1 MPRVRFAL
9 CAGAIAL
16 LTASLGTATSAQE
29 TSLIFAAATP
39 ATAEVNL
46 EFMKPWAER
55 VNAQGKGVLR
65 IDYREGLALAN
76 TVNSYDRVLSDAVQI
91 SFMLP
96 AYVAGKFPRS
106 QVVTLPFVAPENGE
120 EGSVALWRLYA
131 DGTLAAEYDQIHP
144 LMIAQI
150 SQGSI
155 HLIKPLA
162 SPMELNGLKLMVTS
176 RTLSDTIS
184 RLGGAPLSLPIDQ
197 LYESVSRRLV
207 DGAVTGWPTF
217 QPFKMIEIT
226 TYHIDKGLGSSVGVI
241 FMTKAKYNA
250 LPVAARQILDTNSGE
265 AASRAYGRFWNDMA
279 NRARELIK
287 KTPGQRLVPLDAAQT
302 AQWREKSAPVIA
314 DWAKS
319 IPDGRK
325 LLDRFTLMLA
335 AIHAGM

>member
-1 MPRVRFAL
+1 MRA
-9 CAGAIAL
+9 CAGAL
-16 LTASLGTATSAQE
+16 LAGGLGVATASAEE

-46 EFMKPWAER
+46 EFMRPWAER

-76 TVNSYDRVLSDAVQI
+76 TVNSYDRVTSDVVQI

-150 SQGSI
+150 SQGSV
-155 HLIKPLA
+155 HMAKPLG
-162 SPMELNGLKLMVTS
+162 SPVDLGGLKLMVTS
-176 RTLSDTIS
+176 KTLSDTIA

-207 DGAVTGWPTF
+207 DGAVVGWPTF

-226 TYHIDKGLGSSVGVI
+226 NYHIDKGLGSSVGVI
-241 FMTKAKYNA
+241 FMTKKKYEA
-250 LPVAARQILDTNSGE
+250 LPPEARRILDANAGE
-265 AASRAYGRFWNDMA
+265 AASRAYGKFWNTVAD
-279 NRARELIK
+279 RARAQIK
-287 KTPGQRLVPLDAAQT
+287 KTPGQQLVPLDAAQN

-314 DWAKS
+314 DWVKNT
-319 IPDGRK
+319 PEGRK
-325 LLDRFTLMLA
+325 ILDQFTVTLA
-335 AIHAGM
+335 AVHAGI

>member
-1 MPRVRFAL
+1 M
-9 CAGAIAL
+9 GAATL
-16 LTASLGTATSAQE
+16 VAASLGTVASAEE

-46 EFMKPWAER
+46 EFMKPGAER
-55 VNAQGKGVLR
+55 VTAQGKGVLR

-150 SQGSI
+150 SYGSI
-155 HLIKPLA
+155 HMTRPLA
-162 SPMELNGLKLMVTS
+162 SPTELGGLKLMVTS
-176 RTLSDTIS
+176 RTLSDTIA

-207 DGAVTGWPTF
+207 DGAVVGWPTF

-241 FMTKAKYNA
+241 FMAKKKYDA
-250 LPVAARQILDTNSGE
+250 LPAAARSVLDANSGE
-265 AASRAYGRFWNDMA
+265 PASRAYGRFWDEMA
-279 NRARELIK
+279 ERARALIK
-287 KTPGQRLVPLDAAQT
+287 RTPGQRLVPLDAAQT
-302 AQWREKSAPVIA
+302 ASWREKSAPVIA

-335 AIHAGM
+335 AINAGK